1 MGGAVRGYDQTH
13 LRRRT
18 ALLSLDTATGIFSGR
33 TCRASLGRMRR
44 CWVGLPLSV
53 ALGATGFAGPLPL
66 QDLLKN
72 AGPGVVHLSVRDAA
86 NEEEGS
92 GSGFVLSDDG
102 RVVTNHH
109 VIDGARRIIAMFA
122 DGKEVEVVGVWAFSG
137 SEKDDIA
144 VLQLAPG
151 RYPALRLAGTPA
163 QQGDEVVVI
172 GSPHGLSQAITT
184 GIVAAVREHGTVT
197 RRTKDGP
204 ESWGLQITAGI
215 APGSSGSPILNASGD
230 VVGVAVGTWG
240 GTANFGVPVDRVR
253 KLTEAKGPT
262 LDRMRPLS
270 EARGGPGLRT
280 NLLVSAALFGAISLA
295 WWLSGRKS
303 RSGTRSARGWPP
315 SGR

>member
-1 MGGAVRGYDQTH
+1 
-13 LRRRT
+13 
-18 ALLSLDTATGIFSGR
+18 
-33 TCRASLGRMRR
+33 
-44 CWVGLPLSV
+44 
-53 ALGATGFAGPLPL
+53 
-66 QDLLKN
+66 
-72 AGPGVVHLSVRDAA
+72 VVHLSVRDAG

-92 GSGFVLSDDG
+92 GSGFVLSEDG
-102 RVVTNHH
+102 RIVTNHH
-109 VIDGARRIIAMFA
+109 VIDDASRIVAVFA

-137 SEKDDIA
+137 REKDDIA

-163 QQGDEVVVI
+163 QPGDAVVVI

-204 ESWGLQITAGI
+204 KSWGLQITAGI

-253 KLTEAKGPT
+253 KLTESKGAT
-262 LDRMRPLS
+262 LDRVRPLS
-270 EARGGPGLRT
+270 EARGGPSLRT
-280 NLLVSAALFGAISLA
+280 SLFVSAALFGAIGFA
-295 WWLSGRKS
+295 WWFSGRKS
-303 RSGTRSARGWPP
+303 RSATRSASGWPP

>member
-1 MGGAVRGYDQTH
+1 
-13 LRRRT
+13 
-18 ALLSLDTATGIFSGR
+18 
-33 TCRASLGRMRR
+33 MRR
-44 CWVGLPLSV
+44 CWIWLLLSL
-53 ALGATGFAGPLPL
+53 ALGATGFAGALPLP
-66 QDLLKN
+66 DLLKN
-72 AGPGVVHLSVRDAA
+72 AGPSVVHLSVRDAGD
-86 NEEEGS
+86 EEDGS
-92 GSGFVLSDDG
+92 GSGFVVSEDG
-102 RVVTNHH
+102 RIVTNHH
-109 VIDGARRIIAMFA
+109 VVDGARRIVAVFK
-122 DGKEVEVVGVWAFSG
+122 DGTEVEIVGVWAFSE

-172 GSPHGLSQAITT
+172 GSPHGLSQAVTT

-197 RRTKDGP
+197 RRDKDGP

-215 APGSSGSPILNASGD
+215 APGSSGSPILNTSGE

-253 KLTEAKGPT
+253 KLTEAKDAT

-270 EARGGPGLRT
+270 EARGGPSVRT
-280 NLLVSAALFGAISLA
+280 NLIASAVLFGAIGLA
-295 WWLSGRKS
+295 WWLSGRKN
-303 RSGTRSARGWPP
+303 RSATKAASGWPP

>member
-1 MGGAVRGYDQTH
+1 LKSAAC
-13 LRRRT
+13 L
-18 ALLSLDTATGIFSGR
+18 A
-33 TCRASLGRMRR
+33 RMRR
-44 CWVGLPLSV
+44 CCACLPLSL
-53 ALGATGFAGPLPL
+53 ALGATGFAAPLPL

-72 AGPGVVHLSVRDAA
+72 AGPGVVHLSVRDTA

-92 GSGFVLSDDG
+92 GSGFVISEDG
-102 RVVTNHH
+102 RIVTNHH
-109 VIDGARRIIAMFA
+109 VIDGARKVVAVFA
-122 DGKEVEVVGVWAFSG
+122 DGKEVEVAGVWAFSE

-197 RRTKDGP
+197 RRVKDGP

-240 GTANFGVPVDRVR
+240 GTAHFGVPVDRVR

-262 LDRMRPLS
+262 PDRMRPLS
-270 EARGGPGLRT
+270 EARGGPSVRT
-280 NLLVSAALFGAISLA
+280 NLLISAALLGAIGLA
-295 WWLSGRKS
+295 WWLSGRERRNATK
-303 RSGTRSARGWPP
+303 SARGWPP

>member
-1 MGGAVRGYDQTH
+1 
-13 LRRRT
+13 
-18 ALLSLDTATGIFSGR
+18 
-33 TCRASLGRMRR
+33 MRR
-44 CWVGLPLSV
+44 SWAWLPLSV
-53 ALGATGFAGPLPL
+53 ALGATGFAASLPL

-72 AGPGVVHLSVRDAA
+72 AGPSVVHLSVRDGA
-86 NEEEGS
+86 NGEEGS
-92 GSGFVLSDDG
+92 GSGFVVSEDG
-102 RVVTNHH
+102 RLVTNHH
-109 VIDGARRIIAMFA
+109 VIDDARRIVAVFP
-122 DGKEVEVVGVWAFSG
+122 DGKEVEVAGVWAFSG

-197 RRTKDGP
+197 RRAKDGP

-215 APGSSGSPILNASGD
+215 APGSSGSPILNASGE
-230 VVGVAVGTWG
+230 VVGVAVGSWG
-240 GTANFGVPVDRVR
+240 GTANFGVPVARVR
-253 KLTEAKGPT
+253 KLTEAQGAT

-270 EARGGPGLRT
+270 EARGGPSQRT
-280 NLLVSAALFGAISLA
+280 NLLVSAALFGAIGLA
-295 WWLSGRKS
+295 WWLSGRRS
-303 RSGTRSARGWPP
+303 RSAAKPARGWPP

>member
-1 MGGAVRGYDQTH
+1 
-13 LRRRT
+13 
-18 ALLSLDTATGIFSGR
+18 
-33 TCRASLGRMRR
+33 MRR
-44 CWVGLPLSV
+44 YWACLPLAV
-53 ALGATGFAGPLPL
+53 ALGATGFAAPLPL

-72 AGPGVVHLSVRDAA
+72 AGPGVVHLSVRDAD

-92 GSGFVLSDDG
+92 GSGFVISEDG
-102 RVVTNHH
+102 RIVTNHH
-109 VIDGARRIIAMFA
+109 VIDDARRVVAVFA
-122 DGKEVEVVGVWAFSG
+122 DGKEVEVVGVWAFSE
-137 SEKDDIA
+137 SDKDDIA
-144 VLQLAPG
+144 IVQLAPG

-197 RRTKDGP
+197 RRDKDGP

-240 GTANFGVPVDRVR
+240 GTANFGVPVARVR
-253 KLTEAKGPT
+253 KLTEAKGAT

-270 EARGGPGLRT
+270 EARGGPSVRT
-280 NLLVSAALFGAISLA
+280 NLLVSAALFGAVGLA

-303 RSGTRSARGWPP
+303 RSAAKSASSWTP

>member
-1 MGGAVRGYDQTH
+1 MRFGACLT
-13 LRRRT
+13 
-18 ALLSLDTATGIFSGR
+18 
-33 TCRASLGRMRR
+33 
-44 CWVGLPLSV
+44 LSV
-53 ALGATGFAGPLPL
+53 ALGATGFAASLPL

-72 AGPGVVHLSVRDAA
+72 AGPSVVHLSVRDAA
-86 NEEEGS
+86 DEEEGS
-92 GSGFVLSDDG
+92 GSGFVISEDG
-102 RVVTNHH
+102 RLVTNRH
-109 VIDGARRIIAMFA
+109 VIDGARRIVAVFA
-122 DGKEVEVVGVWAFSG
+122 DGKEVAVAGVWAFSD

-151 RYPALRLAGTPA
+151 RYPTLRLAGTPA

-215 APGSSGSPILNASGD
+215 APGSSGSPILNTSGE

-240 GTANFGVPVDRVR
+240 GTANFGVPVERVR
-253 KLTEAKGPT
+253 KLTDAKDGA
-262 LDRMRPLS
+262 LDRVRPLS
-270 EARGGPGLRT
+270 EARGGPSLRT
-280 NLLVSAALFGAISLA
+280 SLLVSAALFGAIGLA

-303 RSGTRSARGWPP
+303 RSPTKSASGWRRS
-315 SGR
+315 